1 MVMKKYLYLMISG
14 VIAISCAKEIDPT
27 VSTPGASGERQEIT
41 FNAGNSQTK
50 TTLSEGTAVLW
61 AAQDALT
68 VFDTEL
74 ANNKFTQSSLSDDYA
89 SASFTGEA
97 AVSDTYYAVYPYR
110 AGNASASAGVI
121 STYLS
126 PDQFAV
132 ANSFGQGANLSMG
145 VSSTVDGENSF
156 VMQQVGAFIKF
167 SFSGCSNVT
176 SICLKAIGGEKIS
189 GGVTAT
195 CTEGVFNAVS
205 TNDGSALD
213 EVTLYPAAGSEYIAE
228 GTYYAVVL
236 PVTLNSGLQFIF
248 TEKTDGVEKVI
259 SAKVDSSIELA
270 KNTVSAIPSTINLPD
285 VSNPAW
291 MEQETVSALF
301 KAPEYLMNNQ
311 EGEIVWPFNETKPN
325 SNLNG
330 TTNFTTINGNYTIGI
345 NFGTKKLN
353 QYVSGTGVSSG
364 SCSNW
369 GLFFP
374 AIEGKKIVKVEYYTA
389 TPDQTGNP
397 RICTANGTTA
407 TIDGTANTALSA
419 YSKYVWNIG
428 SIDANKGFSVRYS
441 GTEDVGKTA
450 VYMMGFRAV
459 YRNAEGP
466 SKAVVSTSTNVSGP
480 TLNQNVEL
488 RGSFVPYDGTVNGY
502 SYGFEYKEITNAV
515 MSRSSAAEPFKG
527 GNSYTLRSAQ
537 SGEWTNVDAM
547 IESGTSFIA
556 EVNTLTRGQSYVVRA
571 WARVGQD
578 DEKVYGEEKTIT
590 LLGAATSGKKWQ
602 YGDGEFFTIWKALS
616 RTESESY
623 HYHWETRLT
632 TESYTYGEDCILY
645 EAEVGSKPEFY
656 NKEYLKFTKGQKFS
670 FVSGES
676 GTARISMV
684 CKTTASDARTIYVS
698 VNDESATSF
707 DSSLGTETVTSPDFA
722 INEGDKISITISNNA
737 NLTMISYECASQ
749 TASFV
754 PSVDKESSNNSENV
768 YNFAVNAS
776 DDVAWTAEVS
786 AGAGEG
792 VVLSKTSGVGND
804 SFTLTVPVN
813 YSFDTDVPYT
823 VTVLTDDSRIVEGNR
838 ERNFELVQGKLT
850 EVIFGCKWGYDFMS
864 AWNEA
869 GFVASTPFTG
879 HLVTANTPKAISA
892 YKSASAGWIR
902 GNFSFEFTVGEAGT
916 GNLSFNAKIG
926 SGKSLKVYQNG
937 TSVYSYT
944 GTGSAVQH
952 SVELTVVKGDL
963 IKIAASGSNDN
974 NYIYLNETYYVVWD
988 RVE

>member
-1 MVMKKYLYLMISG
+1 
-14 VIAISCAKEIDPT
+14 
-27 VSTPGASGERQEIT
+27 
-41 FNAGNSQTK
+41 
-50 TTLSEGTAVLW
+50 
-61 AAQDALT
+61 
-68 VFDTEL
+68 
-74 ANNKFTQSSLSDDYA
+74 
-89 SASFTGEA
+89 
-97 AVSDTYYAVYPYR
+97 
-110 AGNASASAGVI
+110 
-121 STYLS
+121 
-126 PDQFAV
+126 
-132 ANSFGQGANLSMG
+132 
-145 VSSTVDGENSF
+145 
-156 VMQQVGAFIKF
+156 
-167 SFSGCSNVT
+167 
-176 SICLKAIGGEKIS
+176 
-189 GGVTAT
+189 
-195 CTEGVFNAVS
+195 
-205 TNDGSALD
+205 
-213 EVTLYPAAGSEYIAE
+213 
-228 GTYYAVVL
+228 
-236 PVTLNSGLQFIF
+236 
-248 TEKTDGVEKVI
+248 
-259 SAKVDSSIELA
+259 
-270 KNTVSAIPSTINLPD
+270 
-285 VSNPAW
+285 
-291 MEQETVSALF
+291 
-301 KAPEYLMNNQ
+301 
-311 EGEIVWPFNETKPN
+311 
-325 SNLNG
+325 
-330 TTNFTTINGNYTIGI
+330 
-345 NFGTKKLN
+345 
-353 QYVSGTGVSSG
+353 
-364 SCSNW
+364 
-369 GLFFP
+369 
-374 AIEGKKIVKVEYYTA
+374 
-389 TPDQTGNP
+389 
-397 RICTANGTTA
+397 
-407 TIDGTANTALSA
+407 
-419 YSKYVWNIG
+419 
-428 SIDANKGFSVRYS
+428 
-441 GTEDVGKTA
+441 
-450 VYMMGFRAV
+450 
-459 YRNAEGP
+459 
-466 SKAVVSTSTNVSGP
+466 
-480 TLNQNVEL
+480 
-488 RGSFVPYDGTVNGY
+488 
-502 SYGFEYKEITNAV
+502 
-515 MSRSSAAEPFKG
+515 
-527 GNSYTLRSAQ
+527 
-537 SGEWTNVDAM
+537 
-547 IESGTSFIA
+547 
-556 EVNTLTRGQSYVVRA
+556 
-571 WARVGQD
+571 
-578 DEKVYGEEKTIT
+578 
-590 LLGAATSGKKWQ
+590 
-602 YGDGEFFTIWKALS
+602 
-616 RTESESY
+616 
-623 HYHWETRLT
+623 
-632 TESYTYGEDCILY
+632 
-645 EAEVGSKPEFY
+645 
-656 NKEYLKFTKGQKFS
+656 
-670 FVSGES
+670 
-676 GTARISMV
+676 MV